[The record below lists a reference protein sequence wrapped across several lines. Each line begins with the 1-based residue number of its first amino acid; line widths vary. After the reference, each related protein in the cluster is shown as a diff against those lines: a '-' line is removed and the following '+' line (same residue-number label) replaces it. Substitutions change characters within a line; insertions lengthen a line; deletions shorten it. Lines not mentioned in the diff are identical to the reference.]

1 MAPNLTSDSSFCP
14 RASGLTR
21 GDRVALVMENRPE
34 YVITWLG
41 LTKVGVEIALIN
53 YNLVGRGLMHCIT
66 VSNAKVVVFGT
77 EVAQVSLTAFA
88 AITGEAHCFQLA
100 PSLLSPVPS
109 PTRMSAQWLQTLL
122 LAVWL
127 CTTKARAWLH
137 LVRP

>member
-1 MAPNLTSDSSFCP
+1 
-14 RASGLTR
+14 
-21 GDRVALVMENRPE
+21 MENRPE

-88 AITGEAHCFQLA
+88 AITGGALFPACTLTV
-100 PSLLSPVPS
+100 LSPLFLPLPECRHS
-109 PTRMSAQWLQTLL
+109 G
-122 LAVWL
+122 
-127 CTTKARAWLH
+127 C
-137 LVRP
+137 RPCCSRCGSVLRRPGRGSIW